1 MKNKRGFTLVE
12 LLGTISL
19 IAIIL
24 AIVSV
29 SYINITK
36 HIRLSYYKTLEES
49 VLVAGSEY
57 YAYTSNRPN
66 MFGEEKK
73 VSLAYL
79 VENKYITNVVDKKG
93 NTCSLDDSY
102 ITSYKNSSDKT
113 KYYVCLICNSDDYK
127 TSTLE
132 CNGSLDYTLK
142 TYLTINDTGR
152 EYQEGTWVNKYV
164 KVEYKTLNDIKEA
177 IAKDQSG
184 NIKKCNMTLK
194 NGFRSCTLTLDVSGK
209 YELYGTNGDKIT
221 SSITKDISVDKIS
234 PSFTIYEDT
243 TRIENKVLKETTTD
257 KTTVNINVKDIV
269 DNESKVRSIKY
280 SFGKKEEYVVV
291 DNTKTEFSFTKEIGL
306 GISDL
311 IVVVEDYAGNIT
323 KKVVKY
329 EVFNKTQKPTTEFCN
344 NITYNGYEQ
353 ILTEEAENGY
363 KFINNKGTN
372 AGEYTVSAVL
382 DENYKWEDGTDSDI
396 SFVCK
401 IERKPVA
408 KEGTCKTLVYDGT
421 TKALVSGGENITLIN
436 NEGKNAN
443 SYIVKMNAN
452 ANYAFTD
459 FSISKEIVCSI
470 GKKDLIVVAN
480 SNQSKTYGSSDPT
493 LTYTYSG
500 NISLETPKFTGSLQ
514 RASGEAVGSYLIN
527 KGTLA
532 LIDNGTFLKNNYN
545 LVFSCSTNFTITT
558 KNISSL
564 TITLDNTTYTYDKTE
579 KRPNVVVKDGSK
591 TLTLNTD
598 YTLSYSNNINAGT
611 AYVNITGI
619 GGYTG
624 SSSKSFVINKRSIT
638 VKANN
643 QTINYGSSI
652 AQGTGHITVS
662 NLASGDIITSI
673 KLTQSTT
680 SATTNGVITPS
691 NAIINSGNN
700 NYNITYQNGTLV
712 INRLKTATVGSCNNL
727 TYNGTNQVLA
737 KNGTNVT
744 INNNEGKN
752 AGSYTIT
759 FTANANYA
767 FSDNTTSKTIN
778 CSIAKKALT
787 ITASNQNLMG
797 TNIID
802 KSLSK
807 ITSTGLVSG
816 DVITSITLTQSTTS
830 DTTSGVITPSNAV
843 IKRSSNNV
851 SNNYSITYRNG
862 NLTITNKKYCATF
875 ILNGAS
881 SIDGVAGNKS
891 NVCCNPMTEASCTI
905 TSPNITPKTNFEVLG
920 WTRNAN
926 NLIIPTDDSVDDNG
940 NRASITLTKD
950 ETFYAVTKNSDDSR
964 KTYMIE
970 FDLNGASSYTI
981 GGATYTSSE
990 TFSCQTGT
998 VYNGASIPTTCT
1010 FTLPTIARNK
1020 SGAVIY
1026 GWNTSANSSSA
1037 TYSVGQTITVSNNM
1051 VLHAITSFPLI
1062 LYYNASGGTTTLPN
1076 QTKQV
1081 YNTEVGE
1088 WFDIP
1093 AYDRANMCR
1102 NKNNNYSTYKY
1113 IGLALTN
1120 GSNVANYCQGNKIYL
1135 TENTTLYAVWK
1146 PFYATG
1152 QISTSGKRLRI
1163 RAAGNMDAK
1172 TLGYIES
1179 GEKVYVTG
1187 PKTGDGNKWYPVIW
1201 GKISGYSYASNV
1213 KNVGTV
1219 LNSCEYTDYVCGGQ
1233 GSILTVSPEIIYLN
1247 LANGKTTANI
1257 SVESQCGSITGFT
1270 SSNPSLVNVNSNGV
1284 VTAVSG
1290 SVPYGSKSETNVKV
1304 TTRGGCPGV
1313 VRVIVKNINET
1324 APNVNI
1330 SISGTQRSSGYES
1343 GAVVSITCESE
1354 EGIASFNPVDSK
1366 GKSFT
1371 ITGNDTKKTA
1381 TITLKGSS
1389 SSRTISA
1396 SCTSTNGLSTSKSSS
1411 YRIYQYSA
1419 SSACGVKSYSY
1430 SGTCTCKISSMGQIS
1445 KPCNSSIYSQGGCQA
1460 WCKNQ
1465 SNGFSL
1471 DVNKG
1476 SCSRSATYKTCWHY

>member
-243 TRIENKVLKETTTD
+243 TRIENKISRETTTD

-280 SFGKKEEYVVV
+280 SFGKTEEYVVV
-291 DNTKTEFSFTKEIGL
+291 DNTKTEFSFTKEIDL

-329 EVFNKTQKPTTEFCN
+329 EVFNKTKKPTSEFCN

-401 IERKPVA
+401 IERNPVA
-408 KEGTCKTLVYDGT
+408 KEGTCKTLIYDGT

-459 FSISKEIVCSI
+459 FSTSKEIVCSI

-500 NISLETPKFTGSLQ
+500 NISGETTKFTGSLQ

-545 LVFSCSTNFTITT
+545 LVFSGSTNFTITT

-712 INRLKTATVGSCNNL
+712 INNVQICANIYINGASKIGNNTSDTVMCCNSTNGSSCNITLPSITPKSGFTALGYSNDGDNL
-727 TYNGTNQVLA
+727 TSATNQA
-737 KNGTNVT
+737 NTNVT
-744 INNNEGKN
+744 IYKPNETGELPN
-752 AGSYTIT
+752 YYAIT
-759 FTANANYA
+759 
-767 FSDNTTSKTIN
+767 
-778 CSIAKKALT
+778 
-787 ITASNQNLMG
+787 
-797 TNIID
+797 
-802 KSLSK
+802 
-807 ITSTGLVSG
+807 
-816 DVITSITLTQSTTS
+816 
-830 DTTSGVITPSNAV
+830 
-843 IKRSSNNV
+843 
-851 SNNYSITYRNG
+851 
-862 NLTITNKKYCATF
+862 
-875 ILNGAS
+875 
-881 SIDGVAGNKS
+881 KS
-891 NVCCNPMTEASCTI
+891 NS
-905 TSPNITPKTNFEVLG
+905 
-920 WTRNAN
+920 RNSY
-926 NLIIPTDDSVDDNG
+926 SV
-940 NRASITLTKD
+940 
-950 ETFYAVTKNSDDSR
+950 
-964 KTYMIE
+964 TY
-970 FDLNGASSYTI
+970 DLNGATSYTI
-981 GGATYTSSE
+981 GGSWYTSSNRF
-990 TFSCQTGT
+990 TCYADYA
-998 VYNGASIPTTCT
+998 YNGDDLPDECGI
-1010 FTLPTIARNK
+1010 TLPTITR
-1020 SGAVIY
+1020 SGWTVH
-1026 GWNTSANSSSA
+1026 GWSENSNNESA
-1037 TYSVGQTITVSNNM
+1037 TYSQGQVLTLHDDIDLFAITSKSITLSYNTNSTTTTTDNLTNKRETKVIYNTNGTMFNIPSYDNGKVCRSNGGDKYHGYQLLGLASTASSSNVEFCYGDQIYLESDKTLYLVWQDMYATAVGAVSNN
-1051 VLHAITSFPLI
+1051 LRLRSGPGTSYSQI
-1062 LYYNASGGTTTLPN
+1062 ASIKKGDP
-1076 QTKQV
+1076 V
-1081 YNTEVGE
+1081 Y
-1088 WFDIP
+1088 I
-1093 AYDRANMCR
+1093 
-1102 NKNNNYSTYKY
+1102 KS
-1113 IGLALTN
+1113 
-1120 GSNVANYCQGNKIYL
+1120 ANYVWNKSDKH
-1135 TENTTLYAVWK
+1135 T
-1146 PFYATG
+1146 
-1152 QISTSGKRLRI
+1152 
-1163 RAAGNMDAK
+1163 
-1172 TLGYIES
+1172 
-1179 GEKVYVTG
+1179 
-1187 PKTGDGNKWYPVIW
+1187 WYPVIY
-1201 GKISGYSYASNV
+1201 GDKIGWAAGNTSNNSTLKNLTLKTKPNADSCSYAYSCNSNNKLLSITPSDV
-1213 KNVGTV
+1213 V
-1219 LNSCEYTDYVCGGQ
+1219 LNITSNPSKRKMQQT
-1233 GSILTVSPEIIYLN
+1233 
-1247 LANGKTTANI
+1247 LAI
-1257 SVESQCGSITGFT
+1257 SNQCGPMVSAT
-1270 SSNPSLVNVNSNGV
+1270 SSNSSV
-1284 VTAVSG
+1284 VTATTAGLIQAISG
-1290 SVPYGSKSETNVKV
+1290 SV
-1304 TTRGGCPGV
+1304 GV
-1313 VRVIVKNINET
+1313 NQT
-1324 APNVNI
+1324 
-1330 SISGTQRSSGYES
+1330 
-1343 GAVVSITCESE
+1343 
-1354 EGIASFNPVDSK
+1354 
-1366 GKSFT
+1366 
-1371 ITGNDTKKTA
+1371 KTA
-1381 TITLKGSS
+1381 TITYKTKYGCTEDVNVLVKNTEATEPDITISVSGDSSTCSGSYIKGATATVVCKSDLPITSYSAKIGSTSYAETTSGNTKTSIIKLSSTGTKTINVSCANAEGSSSASKKVSIKVRNASSSCGCSEYYNYETAGRVCSRCTSWYLYFSDQQNSEFGTSAVPGTFCYSS
-1389 SSRTISA
+1389 SSRKDFRKSYYYNCKSA
-1396 SCTSTNGLSTSKSSS
+1396 SATTVRCDWKLYKCSS
-1411 YRIYQYSA
+1411 Y
-1419 SSACGVKSYSY
+1419 ACKS
-1430 SGTCTCKISSMGQIS
+1430 
-1445 KPCNSSIYSQGGCQA
+1445 
-1460 WCKNQ
+1460 
-1465 SNGFSL
+1465 
-1471 DVNKG
+1471 
-1476 SCSRSATYKTCWHY
+1476 YKTCCHT